1 MSHLV
6 CYTRRMIIKTDM
18 KNKNEK
24 ANNLLLGAI
33 YINATTGQPCRLV
46 NIVSCQG
53 VWLETF
59 DGQGYGDLVK
69 FEDCHYADIDEVQDF
84 LQDLEVYTASE
95 KSPSHKVMTPFG
107 MMENHS
113 THPNAMRTAPTP
125 REYYHGKE
133 IVRDSDGS
141 AVVGWYDDNEGNDIR
156 CRD

>member
-1 MSHLV
+1 MSHPV
-6 CYTRRMIIKTDM
+6 CYTLRMKQIKNM
-18 KNKNEK
+18 KENNK

-33 YINATTGQPCRLV
+33 YINANTGQPCRLV

-84 LQDLEVYTASE
+84 LQDLEVYNGSD
-95 KSPSHKVMTPFG
+95 K
-107 MMENHS
+107 
-113 THPNAMRTAPTP
+113 APAYKP
-125 REYYHGKE
+125 EREYLNGKE
-133 IVRDSDGS
+133 IVRDYDNEI
-141 AVVGWYDDNEGNDIR
+141 VIGWYDDNDGNDIR